1 VVKRAIIDQLDRI
14 AYYKIFTDTS
24 NVPAIE
30 LSRKVIELAEPEGMA
45 KLMFVSGGSDAV
57 ETAFKLVRQYWK
69 LVGEPQRYKIISLK
83 GGYHGVHFG
92 GMSAGGNPLYRRAY
106 EPLVPGFTQV
116 ERPFLFRNIWDES
129 DPKRLA
135 ARCAESLEREIFH
148 QSPET
153 VAAFIA
159 EPIQGAG
166 GVIIPPDDYWLL
178 VREVCDRHGVLLIA
192 DEVITGFGRAGSMF
206 GSRLWNVKPDLMCF
220 AKGLNSGYIPL
231 GATAVNARVEKAFH
245 RDHPFAPLL
254 HGYTTSG
261 HALACASG
269 VANLKVVEDENLI
282 ENALIQGAYIE
293 KVFTAFAQRFNVIG
307 NVRVKGLM
315 AALELIVPAGGNTQ
329 IAADHPIPRAVQQ
342 GCLQRGVIVRNQLGT
357 IEVSPPLNVSR
368 SEVDLMLNALEESF
382 IEAIANN

>member
-1 VVKRAIIDQLDRI
+1 
-14 AYYKIFTDTS
+14 
-24 NVPAIE
+24 
-30 LSRKVIELAEPEGMA
+30 
-45 KLMFVSGGSDAV
+45 
-57 ETAFKLVRQYWK
+57 
-69 LVGEPQRYKIISLK
+69 
-83 GGYHGVHFG
+83 
-92 GMSAGGNPLYRRAY
+92 
-106 EPLVPGFTQV
+106 
-116 ERPFLFRNIWDES
+116 
-129 DPKRLA
+129 
-135 ARCAESLEREIFH
+135 
-148 QSPET
+148 
-153 VAAFIA
+153 
-159 EPIQGAG
+159 
-166 GVIIPPDDYWLL
+166 
-178 VREVCDRHGVLLIA
+178 
-192 DEVITGFGRAGSMF
+192 
-206 GSRLWNVKPDLMCF
+206 
-220 AKGLNSGYIPL
+220 
-231 GATAVNARVEKAFH
+231 
-245 RDHPFAPLL
+245 L